1 MVYENVCNLAKEKGL
16 SITKL
21 EELAGLPN
29 GIIGKWNPERE
40 KPFEPSFGSL
50 RKLSKTLDVSIDEL
64 VKE

>member
-40 KPFEPSFGSL
+40 KHFKPSFDSL
-50 RKLSKTLDVSIDEL
+50 QKLSKALEVSIDEL
-64 VKE
+64 AKE

>member
-40 KPFEPSFGSL
+40 KAFKPSFDSL
-50 RKLSKTLDVSIDEL
+50 CKLSKALEVSIDEL
-64 VKE
+64 AKE